1 MQTRPATLAVLAL
14 SLAAAAL
21 PASAQTIGTFTWQT
35 QPYCNVL
42 TLTVIQQ
49 GAGYQLV
56 GADNQCGAAPAPVS
70 GTALLSGSGVAFGV
84 SVALGSGRT
93 AHLSATINLGSLS
106 GTWIDTDG
114 NTGPFA
120 FGVSNGGS
128 ARPEPAGA
136 TQITSTQ
143 LAPSIFGGTGSAAT
157 VARSDHTH
165 DDRYFTEGE
174 TSTLLAGK
182 ADRDEVVSFSSS
194 PGSSF
199 SYTPETTFLSRNFT
213 TTKAGRLHIKYSVSA
228 SVTCSGNA
236 DAGRLMYL
244 VVDGVVLR
252 NSSQQ
257 RFGDSGTWLFLGSLE
272 GVTTGA
278 LAAGIHTVAVGAE
291 CDAAAT
297 AAWASIGNFTGGV
310 ITVVP

>member
-1 MQTRPATLAVLAL
+1 MPTPRATVTGLALAL
-14 SLAAAAL
+14 STLAL
-21 PASAQTIGTFTWQT
+21 PVSAQHIGTFSWQT
-35 QPYCNVL
+35 QPFCNVL
-42 TLTVIQQ
+42 TLTVIQE
-49 GAGYQLV
+49 GAGYHLV
-56 GADNQCGAAPAPVS
+56 GADNQCGAAPAPVT
-70 GTALLSGSGVAFGV
+70 GTAVLSGSGVAFGV
-84 SVALGSGRT
+84 TVAPASGRT
-93 AHLSATINLGSLS
+93 AHLSASIDLGSLS

-120 FGVSNGGS
+120 FGVSTGGS
-128 ARPEPAGA
+128 ARPAPATA

-165 DDRYFTEGE
+165 DDRYFTEAE
-174 TSTLLAGK
+174 TSSLLAGK
-182 ADRDEVVSFSSS
+182 ADRDEVVSFSFS
-194 PGSSF
+194 PNSVF
-199 SYTPETTFLSRNFT
+199 SYTPETTFLSRGFT
-213 TTKAGRLHIKYSVSA
+213 TTKAGRVHIKYSVSA

-236 DAGRLMYL
+236 DATRLMYL
-244 VVDGVVLR
+244 VIDGVVLR

-257 RFGDSGTWLFLGSLE
+257 RFGDTGTWLFAGSLE

-278 LAAGIHTVAVGAE
+278 LAAGNHTVAIGAE

-297 AAWASIGNFTGGV
+297 AGWAGVGNFTGGV